1 MKKLICVLLL
11 FTACKGNIDKK
22 VVVDQKMPAK
32 STSVADTVFLE
43 KEHKKNYYHAVFI
56 EKNRAS
62 KSYKGLLNFA
72 FDHNDSVAFN
82 EYLKILKVRDHKPLK
97 KYSVAALPK
106 EWLPLYLY
114 KGKYYLYEPSNS
126 GNTGR
131 RILTDSTLTYWNTD
145 GPEPKPL
152 LDFKKAGQHRYSLRS
167 LPYYQF
173 VKKSVI
179 NIYVIDPAKKL
190 AVWEDTSLPADYRY
204 GLYVPKEYAKQ
215 YDLVSTYCSTGKTTE
230 FKFDKIDF
238 KSLIKGL

>member
-1 MKKLICVLLL
+1 M
-11 FTACKGNIDKK
+11 DKK
-22 VVVDQKMPAK
+22 ADIDQKEPAK
-32 STSVADTVFLE
+32 PTSVADTVFLE
-43 KEHKKNYYHAVFI
+43 KEHKGNFYHAVFI
-56 EKNRAS
+56 EKNRAA
-62 KSYKGLLNFA
+62 KSFKGLLNFSY
-72 FDHNDSVAFN
+72 DHNDSIAFN
-82 EYLKILKVRDHKPLK
+82 EYLKILKVRNHAPLK
-97 KYSVAALPK
+97 KYSIATVPA

-131 RILTDSTLTYWNTD
+131 RALTDSTLTYWNTD

-152 LDFKKAGQHRYSLRS
+152 LDFKKTGKQRYSLRS

-173 VKKSVI
+173 VKKSTI
-179 NIYVIDPAKKL
+179 NIYIIDPAKNL

-204 GLYVPKEYAKQ
+204 GLYVPKEHAKE
-215 YDLVSTYCSTGKTTE
+215 YDLVSTYCSTGKSTE